1 MIRDG
6 DTESLLMPKKA
17 TVKQT
22 PDPTAVLRRIDD
34 AGCAELGEALSHGHY
49 RVVARAAELAGE
61 RLCYELEPA
70 LITAFRRLA
79 ALDRRAD
86 PGCQAK
92 GAMARALVGLDCLDA
107 AVFREGIRLR
117 QPEPVWGGSIDM
129 AADVRASC
137 AMGLAA
143 TGDPRALIDLV
154 ALLSDP
160 EHQARSGAAR
170 AIACTAP
177 LAAEAV
183 LRQKVLVGDAEPE
196 VIGECLRGLLDI
208 APEEATAFVAARLD
222 DPSPVVAELAALA
235 LGESRL
241 DDAVALLRERWE
253 QTPFKRQRD
262 RVLLRAAVLARTDAA
277 FDWLLELVAAADD
290 ATAAFIVTELA
301 VYHGNQALANRLRA
315 AVEQRG
321 DDALREVFA
330 KTWSRCSPN

>member
-6 DTESLLMPKKA
+6 EVGSLLMPKKA
-17 TVKQT
+17 TAKQT
-22 PDPTAVLRRIDD
+22 TDPTAVLRGIEHAD
-34 AGCAELGEALSHGHY
+34 CAELGKALAHPHY

-61 RLCYELEPA
+61 RLCYELEPI
-70 LITAFRRLA
+70 LIAAFRRLA
-79 ALDRRAD
+79 ALDHGAD

-92 GAMARALVGLDCLDA
+92 GAMARTLVGLDCLDA
-107 AVFREGIRLR
+107 VVFREGIRLR
-117 QPEPVWGGSIDM
+117 QLEPVWGGNIDA

-183 LRQKVLVGDAEPE
+183 LRLKVLVGDADPE
-196 VIGECLRGLLDI
+196 VIGECLCGLLEV
-208 APEEATAFVAARLD
+208 APEEAAAFVAERLD

-241 DDAVALLRERWE
+241 DEAVALLRERWE

-277 FDWLLELVAAADD
+277 FDWLLALVAAADD
-290 ATAAFIVTELA
+290 ATAAFILTELA
-301 VYHGNQALANRLRA
+301 VYRGNQALATRLGG
-315 AVEQRG
+315 AVAQRG

-330 KTWSRCSPN
+330 KTWTRR

>member
-1 MIRDG
+1 
-6 DTESLLMPKKA
+6 
-17 TVKQT
+17 
-22 PDPTAVLRRIDD
+22 LRRIED
-34 AGCAELGEALSHGHY
+34 AGCAEFGEALEHRHY

-61 RLCYELEPA
+61 RLCYELEPVVIA
-70 LITAFRRLA
+70 AFRRLA
-79 ALDRRAD
+79 ALDHRAD

-92 GAMARALVGLDCLDA
+92 GAIARALVGLDCLDA

-117 QPEPVWGGSIDM
+117 QPEPVWGGSIDT

-154 ALLSDP
+154 ALLADP
-160 EHQARSGAAR
+160 EHRVRNGAAR

-183 LRQKVLVGDAEPE
+183 LRLKVLDGDAEPE
-196 VIGECLRGLLDI
+196 VIGECLRGLLDV
-208 APEEATAFVAARLD
+208 APEEATDFVAARLD
-222 DPSPVVAELAALA
+222 DPSPVVSELAALA

-253 QTPFKRQRD
+253 QTPFKRPRD
-262 RVLLRAAVLARTDAA
+262 RVLLRAAVLARTDVA

-301 VYHGNQALANRLRA
+301 VYRGNQALATRLSG
-315 AVEQRG
+315 AVEQRN
-321 DDALREVFA
+321 DNALREVFA
-330 KTWSRCSPN
+330 KTWVRRPPD